1 MNSSD
6 LVASQPASAAVTA
19 PEAAPSAA
27 TAIPFLRHSEAGWE
41 SSGLGVGNALMTVLL
56 LAVAGFWIAH
66 RLGWTRRSQGS
77 VALQRMFG
85 APAGNGLRVLESTR
99 LTPKAS
105 AHVLQWAGKRV
116 LVVCTEHSATVVAED
131 ADATATTTVSAPG
144 EADR

>member
-6 LVASQPASAAVTA
+6 FVASQPAGAAVTA
-19 PEAAPSAA
+19 LEPASTAAS
-27 TAIPFLRHSEAGWE
+27 AIPFLRPGEARWE
-41 SSGLGVGNALMTVLL
+41 SSGLGVGNALVTVLL

-85 APAGNGLRVLESTR
+85 TPAGDGLRVLESTR

-116 LVVCTEHSATVVAED
+116 LVVCTEHSATVVAD
-131 ADATATTTVSAPG
+131 DTDGATPAPG
-144 EADR
+144 EAVR